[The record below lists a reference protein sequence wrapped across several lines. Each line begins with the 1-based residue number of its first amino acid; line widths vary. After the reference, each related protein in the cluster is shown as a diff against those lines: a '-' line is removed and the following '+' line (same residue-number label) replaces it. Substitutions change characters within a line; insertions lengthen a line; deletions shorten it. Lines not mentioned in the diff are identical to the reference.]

1 MHPYMR
7 TPHIFDSQLK
17 HCQPIKIKVQ
27 PDVQH
32 VTHSSNMV
40 EEKAER
46 PMIRVKV
53 NPVPSDNL
61 FMKIFNKKCYEEE
74 GHLGCNRAHP
84 WCFVSGNI
92 YEQLALAVTLFLVAP
107 HAA

>member
-1 MHPYMR
+1 
-7 TPHIFDSQLK
+7 
-17 HCQPIKIKVQ
+17 
-27 PDVQH
+27 
-32 VTHSSNMV
+32 MV

-46 PMIRVKV
+46 RMIKVKV
-53 NPVPSDNL
+53 DPILSDNL

-74 GHLGCNRAHP
+74 GHLRCNRARP
-84 WCFVSGNI
+84 WCFISRNI

>member
-1 MHPYMR
+1 MFN
-7 TPHIFDSQLK
+7 TSL
-17 HCQPIKIKVQ
+17 
-27 PDVQH
+27 
-32 VTHSSNMV
+32 THSNMV

-46 PMIRVKV
+46 RMIRVEV
-53 NPVPSDNL
+53 DPILSDNL
-61 FMKIFNKKCYEEE
+61 SMKIFNKKCYEEK

-92 YEQLALAVTLFLVAP
+92 YEQLATVALFLVAP